1 MAILTTQKLFIDLDS
16 GNAYRGWNDFTPAA
30 TPTFYED
37 DTAKL
42 ELYLVRRTT
51 SAAFP
56 MESLTFPTS
65 TISVAVGTPGS
76 AAAAEGTTWSAVSTP
91 AATWSS
97 PTLTIPAEANG
108 GSFTLSV
115 TNGSPALSVT
125 TAALTRTAS
134 AGQIADAIEAA
145 VNAASGWSLADAT
158 VTQTGAGKFNI
169 SAKATNS
176 TTVYTLT
183 LSVTSSLT
191 GPAGYSGELAF
202 TAAAVDTLLGS
213 NASVASTFEVQCTDS
228 TKVQTY
234 LQIPCVVR
242 KVVDAAV

>member
-16 GNAYRGWNDFTPAA
+16 GNAYRGWNDFSAA
-30 TPTFYED
+30 PTPTFYED
-37 DTAKL
+37 DTAKI

-65 TISVAVGTPGS
+65 TISVSIGTPGA
-76 AAAAEGTTWSAVSTP
+76 AAAAEGTSWSAVSTP

-97 PTLTIPAEANG
+97 PTLTVPQEANG
-108 GSFTLSV
+108 GSFTLTASN
-115 TNGSPALSVT
+115 TSPALTAV
-125 TAALTRTAS
+125 TAALTRTAT
-134 AGQIADAIEAA
+134 AAQIEDAIEAA
-145 VNAASGWSLADAT
+145 VNGQSGWSAASAT
-158 VTQTGAGKFNI
+158 VTQTGPGKFNI
-169 SAKATNS
+169 SATAVNS
-176 TTVYTLT
+176 TSTYTLT
-183 LSVTSSLT
+183 FAVTSSMT
-191 GPAGYSGELAF
+191 GPAGYVGELAF

-213 NASVASTFEVQCTDS
+213 ATSVTSTFEVQCTDS

-242 KVVDAAV
+242 KVIDAAV

>member
-16 GNAYRGWNDFTPAA
+16 GNAYRGWNDFSAA
-30 TPTFYED
+30 PTPTFYED

-65 TISVAVGTPGS
+65 TISVAVGTPGA
-76 AAAAEGTTWSAVSTP
+76 AAAAEGTSWTAISTP

-108 GSFTLSV
+108 GSFTLTASNTSPSLTAV
-115 TNGSPALSVT
+115 TG
-125 TAALTRTAS
+125 ALTRTAT
-134 AGQIADAIEAA
+134 AAQIEEAIEAA
-145 VNAASGWSLADAT
+145 VNAQSGWSLASAT

-169 SAKATNS
+169 SVKATNS

-183 LSVTSSLT
+183 LAVTSSLT

-202 TAAAVDTLLGS
+202 TAAAVDTLLGN
-213 NASVASTFEVQCTDS
+213 NASVVSTFEVQCTDS